1 MYLFGFGVLVL
12 LTVGAAAGDN
22 LDVCLKDLGCL
33 RGTLMPGY
41 QIKEFEAFMGIPFAQ
56 PPVGAL
62 RLKNPV
68 AAAAWDGVLDAG
80 IARDGCLQR
89 SYFSEDWDIMGVE
102 DCLYLNVYRPKE
114 RKGDP
119 LPVMVY
125 FHSGG
130 FFSGTAHPVASGPEY
145 LMDTEKVIMVTIN
158 YRLGPFGFLS
168 TGDDNMPG
176 NFGLKDQ
183 RLGLQWVQQYIE
195 AFGGDPH
202 SVTIFGHSAGGISA
216 HLHMLSRS
224 SKGLFHRAMSL
235 TGTMFIPAMKILK
248 NPLGQAR
255 QLAQVV
261 GIDQAES
268 LSSQDL
274 AQALRDAHP
283 MKLLKSVDSLKIWDN
298 MPQISCLPVLE
309 SEESKDAF
317 LVEDPLEAH
326 RAGRIN
332 QVPWL
337 LGVNSRAGEGSLF
350 LLRAFK
356 DLKLRQDF
364 NGKFLEHLALAF
376 NLPDGTP
383 EGIVKDILAAYD
395 FQGEMSLNNDT
406 LMALA
411 EISGDFNFYY
421 PFYET
426 ISTYA
431 AYANLVKNPMSLYIF
446 EFRGMHSVTKLSSGT
461 SEDWGVGAAHMDD
474 ALHTIRIPALFE
486 DFPKDSEDAKVT
498 KRMTNLM
505 VDFAQ
510 TGVFHRD
517 ATCQGSDFADLKMCS
532 YFHFSGSNGKWQE
545 DIKNTLNLNAFSIWQ
560 KMFV

>member
-1 MYLFGFGVLVL
+1 MHLFGFGAL
-12 LTVGAAAGDN
+12 LFVAVAAAGDS

-41 QIKEFEAFMGIPFAQ
+41 QIEEFEAFMGIPFAQ

-68 AAAAWDGVLDAG
+68 PAAAWEGVLDAG
-80 IARDGCLQR
+80 TARDGCLQR
-89 SYFSEDWDIMGVE
+89 SYFSEDWDIRGVE

-114 RKGDP
+114 REGAP

-125 FHSGG
+125 IHSGG

-145 LMDTEKVIMVTIN
+145 LMDTGKVIMVAIS

-183 RLGLQWVQQYIE
+183 RLALQWVQQHIE
-195 AFGGDPH
+195 AFGGDPN

-216 HLHMLSRS
+216 HLHMISPG

-248 NPLGQAR
+248 DPLGQAR

-274 AQALRDAHP
+274 AQALRDACP
-283 MKLLKSVDSLKIWDN
+283 KKLLESVDSLKIWDN
-298 MPQISCLPVLE
+298 LPQISCLPVLE
-309 SEESKDAF
+309 PEGSPDAF
-317 LVEDPLEAH
+317 LVEDPLKAH
-326 RAGRIN
+326 LAGRIN

-356 DLKLRQDF
+356 DPKRREDF
-364 NGKFLEHLALAF
+364 NGKFLEHLALVL

-383 EGIVKDILAAYD
+383 AETVGDILAAYD

-406 LMALA
+406 LLALA

-426 ISTYA
+426 VSSYA
-431 AYANLVKNPMSLYIF
+431 GYANLEENPMSLYIF
-446 EFRGMHSVTKLSSGT
+446 EYHGLHSVTKMFSGT

-474 ALHTIRIPALFE
+474 GIHTIRIPILFE

-498 KRMTNLM
+498 KRMTSLM
-505 VDFAQ
+505 VDFAR
-510 TGVFHRD
+510 TGLFHKD
-517 ATCQGSDFADLKMCS
+517 ATCQGSDFGSEKMCN
-532 YFHFSGSNGKWQE
+532 YVHFSGSNGNSQE
-545 DIKNTLNLNAFSIWQ
+545 DIQNSLKLNAFAIWQ
-560 KMFV
+560 KLFV